1 MAAAKVPTTAE
12 LQTALNAAN
21 LQITNLNNQVGGL
34 FNAMTDVNRSLFSL
48 TTSAATLTTNTTT
61 AAAAP
66 VDPTPVSPSTVT
78 IDNPENVYR
87 SVKIA
92 TSNLFIDITPQFSG
106 GVPYLFFEDL
116 STSELA
122 NVVPQYSLSNA
133 NIPSN
138 DIISNISSIADKFS
152 SYSLSNIPNL
162 TNYAGFQLSR
172 YVPKVG
178 NGTGGATI
186 YFDKDNEYIIIETVN
201 INSKELVQYEILS
214 QSNVLDATI

>member
-1 MAAAKVPTTAE
+1 MTAATT
-12 LQTALNAAN
+12 NIAN
-21 LQITNLNNQVGGL
+21 LQIAGQ
-34 FNAMTDVNRSLFSL
+34 
-48 TTSAATLTTNTTT
+48 NTTT
-61 AAAAP
+61 ATVAT
-66 VDPTPVSPSTVT
+66 VDPTPVSPSAVT

-122 NVVPQYSLSNA
+122 NVVPQYSLSNS

-152 SYSLSNIPNL
+152 SYTLSNIPNL

-186 YFDKDNEYIIIETVN
+186 YFDTNNEYIIIETVN
-201 INSKELVQYEILS
+201 INSKELVQYEVLS